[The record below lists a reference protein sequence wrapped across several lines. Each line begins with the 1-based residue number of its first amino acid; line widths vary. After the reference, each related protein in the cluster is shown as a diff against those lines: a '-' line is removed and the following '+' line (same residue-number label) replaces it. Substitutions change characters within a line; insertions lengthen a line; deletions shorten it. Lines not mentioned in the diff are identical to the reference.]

1 MGNPRFMKTLSP
13 ARLIAMVAAIE
24 FIYILDFMMVL
35 PLGPDLAKAHHFNVD
50 LLGWIS
56 AVFTLVS
63 VLAGWI
69 AIQCLDRFDRRP
81 ALITLLIL
89 FTASTASTALIQGFN
104 ALLLMRAITG
114 LLGGPAVAL
123 GFALLIDA
131 TPPEQRGRAIGR
143 VMLGFSLA
151 AILGVPLV
159 LELSRYGWQIPFV
172 SLALIS
178 SLVCVWLGL
187 ALPSMRQHLHLAA
200 RPSLTNLLQKP
211 LVRLACWIQAGSQ
224 FAAFLIIPYFSAYF
238 LLNLDVSREHL
249 GWLYAVGGISAF
261 ALVQLATWS
270 MERVGARLLITL
282 AIIGFAL
289 GLSPFWGWLPL
300 PLVLMFALFMASNA
314 VRNVVLATVTST
326 IPSPHERAGFM
337 SLQNII
343 QDIGMTAAAIVASQ
357 MVQTSSQ
364 GKLTGLAAVAVL
376 SLVSLLVIAL
386 VFLRLEQRQQALL
399 LNPISVTQN

>member
-1 MGNPRFMKTLSP
+1 MKTLSP
-13 ARLIAMVAAIE
+13 ARLITMVAAIE

-35 PLGPDLAKAHHFNVD
+35 PLGPDLAKAHHFGVG
-50 LLGWIS
+50 LLGWVS
-56 AVFTLVS
+56 AVFTLAS

-69 AIQCLDRFDRRP
+69 AIRYLDRFDRRT
-81 ALITLLIL
+81 ALLTLLFL
-89 FTASTASTALIQGFN
+89 FTISTAITALIQGFN
-104 ALLLMRAITG
+104 ALLLLRAVTG

-123 GFALLIDA
+123 GFAMLIDA
-131 TPPEQRGRAIGR
+131 IPPEQRGRAIGR

-159 LELSRYGWQIPFV
+159 LELSRYGWQIPFL

-178 SLVCVWLGL
+178 GLVWVWLSL
-187 ALPSMRQHLHLAA
+187 ALPSMRQHLNPVV
-200 RPSLTNLLQKP
+200 RPSLGALLQKP
-211 LVRLACWIQAGSQ
+211 TVRLACWIQAGSQ

-238 LLNLDVSREHL
+238 LLNLGVSREQL

-261 ALVQLATWS
+261 TLVQLATWS
-270 MERVGARLLITL
+270 MERVGARPLIAL
-282 AIIGFAL
+282 AMIGFSL

-357 MVQTSSQ
+357 MVQTSNQ
-364 GKLTGLAAVAVL
+364 GGLTGLAAVALL
-376 SLVSLLVIAL
+376 SLVTLLVVAL
-386 VFLRLEQRQQALL
+386 VFLRLEQQQHAMPF
-399 LNPISVTQN
+399 NPIPVTQN